1 MIAISRKCKFTHPC
15 CYILLTANAG
25 MLFVKIYTDKKRQLL
40 TMTMVIAQFRTYY
53 KWWFISLSRLLS
65 FFPPYPLALVIVR
78 NQSDF
83 PCKDTSTA
91 KNTYKPLP
99 SPHIFLDIHGYQPSA
114 QPLSGN
120 STPLIY
126 SWGPPAWM
134 SVASYIRTLCWQHTN
149 WFVNPFPIA
158 YKTLEI
164 ANSLWQS
171 MEEPTLQTIFLSL
184 ASATHHFCVLTPT
197 STTQTVTL

>member
-1 MIAISRKCKFTHPC
+1 MTIKMIIFWFHT
-15 CYILLTANAG
+15 YILHIMIHCSVLY
-25 MLFVKIYTDKKRQLL
+25 LIFCC
-40 TMTMVIAQFRTYY
+40 
-53 KWWFISLSRLLS
+53 LLS
-65 FFPPYPLALVIVR
+65 TFSCY
-78 NQSDF
+78 
-83 PCKDTSTA
+83 CKELLQFSKDLSTA

-99 SPHIFLDIHGYQPSA
+99 SPHLFLDIHGYQPSA

-134 SVASYIRTLCWQHTN
+134 SVASYLRTLCWQHTN

-171 MEEPTLQTIFLSL
+171 MEEPTLQTILLSL

-197 STTQTVTL
+197 STKQTVTL